1 MIVKEQ
7 KQIQFINDCNCIVDY
22 NELEKAILWFQEKP
36 TCRLKHIYIHMKYP
50 CVSIHKAK
58 IHIHRLLM
66 MYWNGV
72 RTLDT
77 KIYVHHI
84 NSNKLDCSRTNLI
97 FITDKEHQSLHNK
110 GKKLSDVHKAKI
122 AENNR
127 KRKGVKYT
135 KENKELL
142 ENADR

>member
-1 MIVKEQ
+1 MIVKKQ

-50 CVSIHKAK
+50 CVSIHNTK

-66 MYWNGV
+66 MYWNDV

-84 NSNKLDCSRTNLI
+84 NGNKLDCSKTNLT

-110 GKKLSDVHKAKI
+110 GKKLSNVHKA
-122 AENNR
+122 NSH
-127 KRKGVKYT
+127 
-135 KENKELL
+135 
-142 ENADR
+142 